1 MYLLFVEEMTALTAL
16 RKAAQEEKPLAG
28 AKILGCTHITAQT
41 AVSAIYYPFTALGMY
56 VLLTE
61 GHGFD
66 KSCI

>member
-41 AVSAIYYPFTALGMY
+41 AVSAIYYPFTALGMS
-56 VLLTE
+56 
-61 GHGFD
+61 F
-66 KSCI
+66 